1 MFETSLYGSKICP
14 YGRISYT
21 FIKTITIPYGGEL
34 FLMDLNNY
42 SKEDFAA
49 LSIHALRIIAREAG
63 VESPTTKNKSDL
75 IDSILVKRE
84 ERKSAPATGSD
95 APAQP
100 VRRGKGRP
108 PKQGYLVFNDSGA
121 TIQTATPLTMK
132 KSNPNDKPYVD
143 KEQLRILYGL
153 TSNVGGA
160 FDDEKSDFAGKES
173 AKVSEKNL
181 EKEAAFPGGNQENR
195 YYSNG
200 KNKPLLKKRY
210 DYGRNDNKDGYN
222 RDRFD
227 NKDNYNKERFDKEF
241 VPSDNAA
248 APVDES
254 EIALE
259 IKEGILEIM
268 PDGYGFLRAQNYES
282 GVNDAYVAAQK
293 IKRYGLR
300 KGDKVKAE
308 ARQTCENKPAGVVNV
323 LTINGIPVDQMPK
336 RANFDTLTPIYPDVR
351 YRLEI
356 PGQSNDF
363 AIRSIDLI
371 APIGKGQRAMI
382 VSPPKAGKTTLLKK
396 IAHSI
401 STNYPA
407 ARLIVLLIDERP
419 EEVTDMQRSIDGE
432 VVYSTFDEMPE
443 HHTKAAELVLE
454 RAKRLVETGEDVV
467 ILMDSLTRLARAYN
481 LTIAPTGRTLS
492 GGIDPG
498 ALHSPKRF
506 FGAARNIENG
516 GSLTII
522 ATALIDT
529 GSRMD
534 DVIYEEFKGTGN
546 MEIHLDRRLS
556 EKRIFPAIDLNRSGT
571 RREELLLDQT
581 ELQGIWAV
589 RKILSAGGESADATE
604 NLLNMMVKT
613 KTNKEFIQQ
622 VNLQVISMQK
632 QGFLV

>member
-1 MFETSLYGSKICP
+1 MDIN
-14 YGRISYT
+14 SY
-21 FIKTITIPYGGEL
+21 
-34 FLMDLNNY
+34 N
-42 SKEDFAA
+42 KEDFST
-49 LSIHALRIIAREAG
+49 LSIHALRIIARDIG
-63 VESPTTKNKSDL
+63 VEAPTTKSKSEL
-75 IDSILVKRE
+75 IDVIMQKRKE
-84 ERKSAPATGSD
+84 LNEKSENKVAMDLPEPKTIH
-95 APAQP
+95 
-100 VRRGKGRP
+100 KGRP
-108 PKQGYLVFNDSGA
+108 PKPGYLVFRDSESV
-121 TIQTATPLTMK
+121 TPKEPFVPTEN
-132 KSNPNDKPYVD
+132 SPKPYID

-160 FDDEKSDFAGKES
+160 FDDKEGRNKDKVDNS
-173 AKVSEKNL
+173 AKNNVESEKN
-181 EKEAAFPGGNQENR
+181 AAV
-195 YYSNG
+195 
-200 KNKPLLKKRY
+200 KKA
-210 DYGRNDNKDGYN
+210 GRLPQK
-222 RDRFD
+222 RKF
-227 NKDNYNKERFDKEF
+227 
-241 VPSDNAA
+241 
-248 APVDES
+248 ES
-254 EIALE
+254 EASVTAEKRGKEDLPKDVPNMEINKSANIFSNVASQQKDEESAVEIPLE

-282 GVNDAYVAAQK
+282 GANDAYVAPQK
-293 IKRYGLR
+293 IKRYALR
-300 KGDKVKAE
+300 KGDKIKAE

-323 LTINGIPVDQMPK
+323 LTINGVPVEKMTK
-336 RANFDTLTPIYPDVR
+336 RVNFDSLTPIYPDVR
-351 YRLEI
+351 YKLEI
-356 PGQSNDF
+356 PGQNNDF

-401 STNYPA
+401 SENYPDA
-407 ARLIVLLIDERP
+407 HLIVLLIDERP

-443 HHTKAAELVLE
+443 HHTKASELVLE
-454 RAKRLVETGEDVV
+454 RAKRLVEGGEDVV

-481 LTIAPTGRTLS
+481 LTISPTGRTLS

-589 RKILSAGGESADATE
+589 RKILSSGGESADATE
-604 NLLNMMVKT
+604 NLLNMMIKT

-632 QGFLV
+632 QGYLV